1 MIWLDRVF
9 EEGYLRAIPVKLLS
23 MASSR
28 QNDFK
33 RKRRDMVKNRCA
45 QLCFLVFSMSFSAWS
60 VDTTQIEEVRSK
72 LAQSNT
78 QPDAAALQVIDNFWR
93 KSIDQMMLTEDTD
106 EMVTLRQDLEKFKGE
121 NSLSFYASAY
131 LKTGHTH
138 LKVAIDTV
146 GKWEQNAKKVNVER
160 NLMILITRLGSVE
173 LADLVMGK
181 LSDVDPMVRYWA
193 VRSLTSEEIISQ
205 LKSDVTG
212 DEKLTAQIISALEGY
227 LKTSS
232 DTLPLSF
239 AADFAAAMNTTASR
253 KLLYVMADRRIDAY
267 MKWTVTDESVDAG
280 ILKSIGKLIPTVSD
294 AAEKQELL
302 SRFGQLYSCVVQRYM
317 LGENLPQSAKDQL
330 VTVIAEVEDNVIS
343 KQIPGWMSK
352 FRIDLSKNMPMDK
365 DYEFLFGTPERA
377 GELAGRLG
385 FNYGKNDSGKIRVSP
400 ISLPPA
406 PKAPV
411 AEGTSKT
418 AAQP

>member
-1 MIWLDRVF
+1 
-9 EEGYLRAIPVKLLS
+9 
-23 MASSR
+23 
-28 QNDFK
+28 
-33 RKRRDMVKNRCA
+33 MVKNRCA

-72 LAQSNT
+72 LAQSTT

-121 NSLSFYASAY
+121 NYLSLYASAY
-131 LKTGHTH
+131 LDAGRKH
-138 LKVAIDTV
+138 LGVAMDTV

-173 LADLVMGK
+173 LADLAMGK

-232 DTLPLSF
+232 DILPLSF
-239 AADFAAAMNTTASR
+239 AADFAAAINTTASR

-267 MKWTVTDESVDAG
+267 MKWAVTDESVDAG
-280 ILKSIGKLIPTVSD
+280 ILKNMGKLIPAVSE

-302 SRFGQLYSCVVQRYM
+302 SRLGQLYSCVLQRYM

-365 DYEFLFGTPERA
+365 DYEFLFGTEERA
-377 GELAGRLG
+377 GELAGRLS
-385 FNYGKNDSGKIRVSP
+385 FNYGKNSSGKVLVSP
-400 ISLPPA
+400 RLLPPA
-406 PKAPV
+406 PKASI
-411 AEGTSKT
+411 AEGTSAT
-418 AAQP
+418 TAQP

>member
-1 MIWLDRVF
+1 ML
-9 EEGYLRAIPVKLLS
+9 
-23 MASSR
+23 
-28 QNDFK
+28 
-33 RKRRDMVKNRCA
+33 KNRCA
-45 QLCFLVFSMSFSAWS
+45 QLCFLVFLISFSAWS
-60 VDTTQIEEVRSK
+60 VDTTQIEEVRSR

-93 KSIDQMMLTEDTD
+93 KSIDMMMLTEDTT
-106 EMVTLRQDLEKFKGE
+106 EMVTLRQDLEKVKGE
-121 NSLSFYASAY
+121 KSLSFYASAY

-146 GKWEQNAKKVNVER
+146 DKWEQNAKKANIER

-173 LADLVMGK
+173 LADLVMVK
-181 LSDVDPMVRYWA
+181 LSDNDPMVRYWA
-193 VRSLTSEEIISQ
+193 VRSLTGTEIVSQ

-227 LKTSS
+227 LKVSS
-232 DTLPLSF
+232 DTLPLPF
-239 AADFAAAMNTTASR
+239 AADFAAAMDTAASR

-267 MKWTVTDESVDAG
+267 MKWTVTDETADAG
-280 ILKSIGKLIPTVSD
+280 ILKNMGKLIPAVSG

-317 LGENLPQSAKDQL
+317 LGANLPQSAKDQL
-330 VTVIAEVEDNVIS
+330 VTVIAEVEDNVIT
-343 KQIPGWMSK
+343 KHIPGWMSK
-352 FRIDLSKNMPMDK
+352 FRIDLSKNISMDK
-365 DYEFLFGTPERA
+365 DYEFLFGTGERA
-377 GELAGRLG
+377 GELAGRLS
-385 FNYGKNDSGKIRVSP
+385 FNYGKNSSGKVLVSP
-400 ISLPPA
+400 IALPPAPA

-411 AEGTSKT
+411 AVDTSKA